1 MTIFITI
8 IGYLAGFF
16 GVIAFIPQTI
26 KTIKTKDTREIS
38 LKTYII
44 YNLANFL
51 FLLLA
56 ILSIVLPIMHP
67 ENAAIS
73 QIIIWSI
80 TIILPYTVTMIGVSC
95 IIFIKVQNIRKFG
108 EHANKNK
115 GQINQIEPE
124 LNQEIEEINNVI

>member
-1 MTIFITI
+1 MTIFIAT

-16 GVIAFIPQTI
+16 GVIAFIPQAI
-26 KTIKTKDTREIS
+26 KTIKTKNTKAIS

-56 ILSIVLPIMHP
+56 ILSIALPIMHP
-67 ENAAIS
+67 ENAPIS

-95 IIFIKVQNIRKFG
+95 IILIKVQNIRKFG
-108 EHANKNK
+108 EKTNKNK
-115 GQINQIEPE
+115 KIKQNQPE
-124 LNQEIEEINNVI
+124 LNQEEINNVI

>member
-1 MTIFITI
+1 MTIFIAI

-16 GVIAFIPQTI
+16 GVIAFIPQAI
-26 KTIKTKDTREIS
+26 KTIKTKNTKEIS

-56 ILSIVLPIMHP
+56 ILSITLPIMHP
-67 ENAAIS
+67 KNAAIS

-108 EHANKNK
+108 EKEK
-115 GQINQIEPE
+115 IQQIEPE
-124 LNQEIEEINNVI
+124 LSQGIKEINHVI